1 MPVVN
6 RIADFSAD
14 MAAWRQ
20 HLHTIPEL
28 GLDCF
33 KTSAYVAERL
43 REFGVD
49 ELHEG
54 VAQTGIVDASDGDA
68 LAGSLATGQVLV
80 SRDGAV
86 WRWTAEAKPT
96 R

>member
-28 GLDCF
+28 GLDCH
-33 KTSAYVAERL
+33 KTAAFVADRL

-54 VAQTGIVDASDGDA
+54 IAQTGIVAIIEG
-68 LAGSLATGQVLV
+68 
-80 SRDGAV
+80 
-86 WRWTAEAKPT
+86 
-96 R
+96 